1 MSRFLVGID
10 IGHGEVTASYIDT
23 ESDKREVM
31 PLNIRQSSN
40 KTDKR
45 WPSLIYKIKYDSN
58 HEKAGEYY
66 YSLDDEGGIIIE
78 FKGVVNK
85 NSPKIEAFREFLK
98 QIFERILERNADV
111 FYKDGELVDFKLYI
125 AAPTKWST
133 EQKEEYRLFVEE
145 AFGHKVEWVMNE
157 SDAAFFNHRSAGKIL
172 VIDYGSSTID
182 YTLMTEN
189 KKIPIDYLSN
199 DLGASRIEREILI
212 RYKESED
219 YRKKYEQTISRLEE
233 HDMTHV
239 EPDEFLKFGFRKEKE
254 RLYTSGDDWD
264 YITHRE
270 NPLYRVTNEIKYK
283 GKPEFTF
290 VHEFCVD
297 DLISE
302 YQEEVKVDLEK
313 LKEKI
318 SDFLDNG
325 ELSKIILS
333 GGASQM
339 PWFVNMVEN
348 VFNDMGISY
357 DEGKGNLLVDR
368 NNCAYV
374 VSEGIVKYALAQMD
388 CLNLIYK
395 EIDKLLF
402 DKPNDNN
409 DDCLCSLNLQSMYF
423 SSRDKAIKDCI
434 KEELKKVCDS
444 YADRASNDSIQM
456 FIDEIRKC
464 FDRII
469 ETSQCQERFKQIMA
483 EIILEK
489 LSDLIKRVITN
500 IFGVEDDIINKDLL
514 KLNIDDVYLGHLNS
528 NFYNKLENWFKNI
541 YREMDSDP
549 EYKDVRKKEFKSE
562 DCNIIQRTIGHWDN
576 LNTEKK
582 RMKIMREYL
591 ADQIYNYIIVSGEVK
606 FNYDSDDIKK
616 SLESLKQYVK
626 KTAEDL
632 FYRNELFGTTFK
644 K

>member
-1 MSRFLVGID
+1 MSIFLVGID

-45 WPSLIYKIKYDSN
+45 LPSLIYMHKYMSN

-66 YSLDDEGGIIIE
+66 YSLDNEGGIIIE

-111 FYKDGELVDFKLYI
+111 FYKDGDLVDFKLYI

-157 SDAAFFNHRSAGKIL
+157 SDAAFFNHRSVGKIL

-182 YTLMTEN
+182 YTLMVEN

-264 YITHRE
+264 YITHKE
-270 NPLYRVTNEIKYK
+270 NPLYKVTNEIKYK

-290 VHEFCVD
+290 VHEFCVN

-302 YQEEVKVDLEK
+302 YKEEVKVDLEK

-409 DDCLCSLNLQSMYF
+409 DDCLCSLYLQSMYF

-444 YADRASNDSIQM
+444 YANRPTDDSVETFKQ
-456 FIDEIRKC
+456 EIKEC
-464 FDRII
+464 FNTII
-469 ETSQCQERFKQIMA
+469 NSSDYQNRFKQILGDEVNLKILKFIKKA
-483 EIILEK
+483 VFDIFGEEIDINNESYVK
-489 LSDLIKRVITN
+489 NCDVIT
-500 IFGVEDDIINKDLL
+500 FGE
-514 KLNIDDVYLGHLNS
+514 LNV
-528 NFYNKLENWFKNI
+528 FYNKLNTWFEEI
-541 YREMDSDP
+541 YI
-549 EYKDVRKKEFKSE
+549 KDEFNDIRKKEF
-562 DCNIIQRTIGHWDN
+562 DYNW
-576 LNTEKK
+576 
-582 RMKIMREYL
+582 REYL
-591 ADQIYNYIIVSGEVK
+591 WFLREGKARRPIMRKHLANEFYKYVTSDNMR
-606 FNYDSDDIKK
+606 FDYDSSDIDDLNKI
-616 SLESLKQYVK
+616 SIPLKQYVK
-626 KTAEDL
+626 QTAEDL
-632 FYRNELFGTTFK
+632 FYKNELFKTTFMR
-644 K
+644 